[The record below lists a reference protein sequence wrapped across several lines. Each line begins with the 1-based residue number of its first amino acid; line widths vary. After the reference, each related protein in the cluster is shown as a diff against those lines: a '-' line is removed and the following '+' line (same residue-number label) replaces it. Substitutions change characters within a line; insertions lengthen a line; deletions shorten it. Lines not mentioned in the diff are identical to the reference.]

1 LGAQRFPNV
10 VVHREML
17 ESGRVRRTPL
27 AVVSHFAINAT
38 NGIQDKSAPFLDG
51 RRT

>member
-1 LGAQRFPNV
+1 
-10 VVHREML
+10 ML

-38 NGIQDKSAPFLDG
+38 NGAFRTKVRPF
-51 RRT
+51 